1 MNSTKIAVVGLMA
14 GLLGAAG
21 LHAGE
26 AGVPAEKQATKAKV
40 EKAAPF
46 AGADANAD
54 GMLSLDEFKQMDAK
68 RQEMRKAKMGD
79 KYDPAKAAKM
89 PSADARFKKL
99 DANADGLL
107 TKEEMTAAR
116 ARPDKKAR
124 QPKVKDGAAVA
135 E

>member
-79 KYDPAKAAKM
+79 K
-89 PSADARFKKL
+89 
-99 DANADGLL
+99 
-107 TKEEMTAAR
+107 
-116 ARPDKKAR
+116 
-124 QPKVKDGAAVA
+124 
-135 E
+135 